1 MTDCCASL
9 GLIIFEELT
18 IISSAWGNNLYDLVA
33 LNEAQVEEIED
44 IAHLHLEYE
53 QMLVDDVN
61 ASDWDSK
68 ESASMIDW

>member
-1 MTDCCASL
+1 M
-9 GLIIFEELT
+9 
-18 IISSAWGNNLYDLVA
+18 SSAWGHNLYDLAA

-44 IAHLHLEYE
+44 IAPLDLEYE
-53 QMLVDDVN
+53 QMLVDDIN